1 MKRLR
6 ISKREGEP
14 DFNISEIIKKIN
26 NKSYI
31 CVIGNLEYVELFMI
45 IKSNLKIK
53 SILLIKNPD
62 LNILIPMTEEIK
74 KNRIEFYSK
83 NNLRENLSK
92 IEFPD
97 ATFGLGYLGDL
108 VKNDDNNKEPF
119 ILFF

>member
-1 MKRLR
+1 MKKLR

-74 KNRIEFYSK
+74 KIEQS
-83 NNLRENLSK
+83 
-92 IEFPD
+92 
-97 ATFGLGYLGDL
+97 
-108 VKNDDNNKEPF
+108 F
-119 ILFF
+119 IPKRT